1 MTEYELND
9 LIVGQAA
16 IMHQSFQVWAVAT
29 TSLAIAAYLVGN
41 KIETSLRRT
50 ILVTYTFL
58 ALGSIGSWCNSLY
71 IMVRLAQR
79 MADAGMPPPES
90 IPFVGAANA
99 LILVLA
105 FLVGTIGSIAYMI
118 KTGREKN
125 P

>member
-1 MTEYELND
+1 MTENGLND
-9 LIVGQAA
+9 LMIGQAG

-29 TSLAIAAYLVGN
+29 TSLAIAAYMVGN
-41 KIETSLRRT
+41 KIDTSLRRT

-71 IMVRLAQR
+71 VDVRLAQR

-118 KTGREKN
+118 KAGKKKN